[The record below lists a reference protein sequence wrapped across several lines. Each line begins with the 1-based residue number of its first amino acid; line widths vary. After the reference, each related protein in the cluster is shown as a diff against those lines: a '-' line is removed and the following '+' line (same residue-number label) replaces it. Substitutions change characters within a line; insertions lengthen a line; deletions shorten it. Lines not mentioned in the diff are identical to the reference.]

1 MVIDKN
7 EIYNSGNIYF
17 KNYINFSIDEKKKIL
32 EFRNHVSV
40 REMMLNKNIIE
51 LDSHLK
57 FIDKLS
63 VDTKNF
69 YWGVIRKG
77 KLMGSI
83 YMNDVDDQQEKAFW
97 GIFLDPNYVGSGI
110 GFEIQFETLN
120 LVFKTFGFNKIFGV
134 VFKKNKNALSIQ
146 SKFLFKTKEN
156 HEKHLLL
163 ELNTKD
169 WMIFSKFNF
178 KEFKKKIII
187 K

>member
-77 KLMGSI
+77 EINGVYI
-83 YMNDVDDQQEKAFW
+83 YE
-97 GIFLDPNYVGSGI
+97 
-110 GFEIQFETLN
+110 
-120 LVFKTFGFNKIFGV
+120 
-134 VFKKNKNALSIQ
+134 
-146 SKFLFKTKEN
+146 
-156 HEKHLLL
+156 
-163 ELNTKD
+163 
-169 WMIFSKFNF
+169 
-178 KEFKKKIII
+178 
-187 K
+187 